1 MFALVLAAV
10 LAAQPAPAE
19 RTISIPGPQ
28 GALEGTLRTAGSG
41 APVVVIV
48 PGSGPTDRDG
58 NTPLGKT
65 ASYRLLAE
73 ALAAKGVSTLRIDKR
88 GLFGSKAAIANPNT
102 VTIAD
107 YAADVRAWAAAAR
120 KETGA
125 RCAWVAG
132 HSEGGLVVLTGA
144 QDPTNLCGVITISA
158 AGRPLGTLMR
168 EQLEANPA
176 NTPVLQPALAAIST
190 LEKGGDV
197 DVASLPAPLKPLFSP
212 AVQPFLRDQFA
223 QDPAKFAASLKLPL
237 LIILGDRDLQVKI
250 ADAESLHAAQPK
262 SELRIVKGMNHVL
275 KDAPAD
281 FAGNF
286 ATYRDPEKP
295 IAPDVADAIAT
306 FVRAERR

>member
-1 MFALVLAAV
+1 MFELVLAAS

-19 RTISIPGPQ
+19 RTVSIPGPQ
-28 GALEGTLRTAGSG
+28 GALEGTLRTAGPG

-58 NTPLGKT
+58 NTPLGKS
-65 ASYRLLAE
+65 ASYRMLAE
-73 ALAAKGVSTLRIDKR
+73 SLAAKGVSTLRIDKR
-88 GLFGSKAAIANPNT
+88 GLFGSKAAIANPNA

-120 KETGA
+120 KEAGA

-132 HSEGGLVVLTGA
+132 HSEGGLVVLAAA
-144 QDPTNLCGVITISA
+144 QSPRNLCGVITISA
-158 AGRPLGTLMR
+158 AGRPLGVLMR
-168 EQLEANPA
+168 EQFKANPA
-176 NTPVLQPALAAIST
+176 NAAVLQPALGAIDT
-190 LEKGGDV
+190 LEKGGSV
-197 DVASLPAPLKPLFSP
+197 DPASLPAPLKPLFNP

-223 QDPAKFAASLKLPL
+223 QDPAKFAANLKLPL
-237 LIILGDRDLQVKI
+237 LIVLGDRDLQVKT
-250 ADAESLHAAQPK
+250 ADAEALHAAQPK

-286 ATYRDPEKP
+286 ATYRDPDKP
-295 IAPDVADAIAT
+295 ITPDVAEAIAS
-306 FVRAERR
+306 FVKAKRR